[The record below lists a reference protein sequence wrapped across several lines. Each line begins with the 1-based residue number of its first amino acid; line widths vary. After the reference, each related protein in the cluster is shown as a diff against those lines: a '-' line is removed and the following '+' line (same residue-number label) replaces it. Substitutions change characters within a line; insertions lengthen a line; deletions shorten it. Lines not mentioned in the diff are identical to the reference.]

1 MIQIEI
7 SGNKRTM
14 NNAINE
20 ITVAEFEQLCV
31 ILNGDDEDVFDRYL
45 KVFGVL
51 GLTDEE
57 IDVITPSEFID
68 LTKTFTDEDWECKEF
83 KPTIEVDGVVYTA
96 YSGSE
101 FKLSVRDL
109 AKIEKYIKQDNQ
121 KYMGEMLAVIYK
133 NLTLDRMVHYEDSH
147 IKSKAELF
155 RSKVTAD
162 VILPYVNLILKDI
175 VTKLKGNDLTK

>member
-7 SGNKRTM
+7 NGQKRTM

-20 ITVAEFEQLCV
+20 IKVAEFEQLCV

-45 KVFGVL
+45 RVFGVL

-121 KYMGEMLAVIYK
+121 KYMGEMLAVLYK
-133 NLTLDRMVHYEDSH
+133 DLSLDRSVHYEDAH
-147 IKSKAELF
+147 IKAKAELF
-155 RSKVTAD
+155 RTKVTAD

-175 VTKLKGNDLTK
+175 VTKLKGDAVTK